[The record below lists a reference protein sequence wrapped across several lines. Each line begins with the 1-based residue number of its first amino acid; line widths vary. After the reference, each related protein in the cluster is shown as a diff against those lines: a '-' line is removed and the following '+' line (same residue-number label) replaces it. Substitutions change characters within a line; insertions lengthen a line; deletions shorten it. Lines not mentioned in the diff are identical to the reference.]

1 MAKKQQ
7 KVNSI
12 NQVREARIKEI
23 DQQIDQL
30 RDEKNEI
37 EMAMS
42 YDKMDELVAKVCHEW
57 ILVKGWSCCEED
69 TDREVYR
76 FGYVDRVLSYEGN
89 SSFRL
94 QFKVL
99 FNIRFSEKGKRLEC
113 VIVDEDNVDL
123 IGDVNNC
130 KVIKE
135 SKAQSLCTKIGK
147 YLLKPV
153 DKANSIFK
161 EAK

>member
-23 DQQIDQL
+23 DQLIDQL
-30 RDEKNEI
+30 RDEKSEL

-42 YDKMDELVAKVCHEW
+42 YEKMDELVAKVYHEW

-76 FGYVDRVLSYEGN
+76 FGYVEKVVSFEGGY
-89 SSFRL
+89 SFRL
-94 QFKVL
+94 RFTVL
-99 FNIRFSEKGKRLEC
+99 FNIRYSSGTRLEC
-113 VIVDEDNVDL
+113 ALVDDDNESL
-123 IGDVNNC
+123 IADVTKC

-135 SKAQSLCTKIGK
+135 SKAKSLCTKIGK
-147 YLLKPV
+147 YMMKPV
-153 DKANSIFK
+153 EKAESIFK

>member
-7 KVNSI
+7 TVNSI

-30 RDEKNEI
+30 RNEQNDLYQ
-37 EMAMS
+37 AMS
-42 YDKMDELVAKVCHEW
+42 YDKMDELVAKIFHEW
-57 ILVKGWSCCEED
+57 ILVKGWSCCDEN
-69 TDREVYR
+69 TSTEVYR
-76 FGYVDRVLSYEGN
+76 FGYVDHVLSYEGG

-99 FNIRFSEKGKRLEC
+99 FNIRFNSSGTRLEC
-113 VIVDEDNVDL
+113 VLVDEDNETL
-123 IGDVNNC
+123 IADVNNC

-135 SKAQSLCTKIGK
+135 SKAQTLCTKIGK
-147 YLLKPV
+147 YMRKHL
-153 DKANSIFK
+153 DKADSIFK